1 MTLNQVQLAAVVETA
16 KVAASSSPRW
26 LTAIDKAV
34 AGVTSGWWI
43 VTELYNSV
51 VITTETGKTYF
62 VNGHCQCEAYR
73 RNQPCKHIALA
84 RLLDRYNE
92 RTASNA

>member
-1 MTLNQVQLAAVVETA
+1 MIFDSTKFAAIVETA
-16 KVAASSSPRW
+16 KASAANSPRW
-26 LTAIDKAV
+26 LAAIDKAV

>member
-1 MTLNQVQLAAVVETA
+1 MILNTRIWSLTVEAAKLAAV
-16 KVAASSSPRW
+16 SSPRW
-26 LTAIDKAV
+26 LAAIDKAV